1 MTQLSR
7 LFAPDEARDAL
18 RNLGGLLIGVGLFMV
33 FLRKSSDFLG
43 TQWGEWGLFVLLL
56 ITFAFLYGVGMLGR
70 LSIDR
75 YRPWAGVYIVFG
87 VIVAPF
93 LFAQFVDAVNGNP
106 GAGLNVFWSFLVTAG
121 LAVAAAVLAQV
132 RYALLL
138 ASLALI
144 VSWSA
149 LWDKILS
156 GGLAE
161 HLGIYRGLLLILAAL
176 LVVGAFAF
184 ALLERESQPAR
195 PALAR
200 LPVPVRAPASD
211 VITGAAVAAVL
222 AGSLSFTKLASLG
235 NPFVTFPTADSSFFW
250 ELVLLVVSLLVIGY
264 GSWSGVRGPT
274 YVGGI
279 GLLNFLLIAGLDL
292 NDSTPQGDIV
302 GWPLALVLIG
312 AGAFVASL
320 LPQIRVALERNGA
333 GPSAPP
339 PEAPGPPPPTPGN
352 PPPG

>member
-1 MTQLSR
+1 VNQLSR
-7 LFAPDEARDAL
+7 LFAPDDVPDAL
-18 RNLGGLLIGVGLFMV
+18 RDLGGLLIGVGLFMV
-33 FLRKSSDFLG
+33 FVRKSSDFLG
-43 TQWGEWGLFVLLL
+43 AQWGEWGLFVLLL

-70 LSIDR
+70 FAIDR
-75 YRPWAGVYIVFG
+75 YRPWAGIYIVFG
-87 VIVAPF
+87 IIVAPF
-93 LFAQFVDAVNGNP
+93 LFAQFVDAVNGSP
-106 GAGLNVFWSFLVTAG
+106 GAGMNVFWNFLVTAA
-121 LAVAAAVLAQV
+121 LAVAAAMLAQV

-138 ASLALI
+138 ASLALV

-156 GGLAE
+156 GGLGE

-176 LVVGAFAF
+176 LVLGAFAF
-184 ALLERESQPAR
+184 ALLERESRPAS

-222 AGSLSFTKLASLG
+222 AGSLSFTRLASLG
-235 NPFVTFPTADSSFFW
+235 NPFVSFPTADSSFFW
-250 ELVLLVVSLLVIGY
+250 ELVLLVVSVLAIGY

-279 GLLNFLLIAGLDL
+279 GLLNFLLIVGLDL

-302 GWPLALVLIG
+302 GWPLALVIIG
-312 AGAFVASL
+312 GVAFVASL
-320 LPQIRVALERNGA
+320 LPQLRISLERNGA
-333 GPSAPP
+333 GPGATPAQPPDVPPPPPGAPP
-339 PEAPGPPPPTPGN
+339 PA
-352 PPPG
+352 